1 MTLLDRLHRAEE
13 YLGIPLSPTTLTKQE
28 VEQKLKYIR
37 KTLKIII

>member
-13 YLGIPLSPTTLTKQE
+13 YLGIPLSPKTLTQQE
-28 VEQKLKYIR
+28 IKKKLEYIR